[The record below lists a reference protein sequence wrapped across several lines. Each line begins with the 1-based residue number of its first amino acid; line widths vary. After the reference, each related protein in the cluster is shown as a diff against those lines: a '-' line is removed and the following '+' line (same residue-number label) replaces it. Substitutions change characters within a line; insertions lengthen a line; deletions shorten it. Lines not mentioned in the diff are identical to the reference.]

1 MVITSPYPNRT
12 DLWLLVRS
20 LLDLGAQLGWLSPA
34 AILGIPSL
42 VSFVGF
48 PFFLFFVDF
57 YFLILQSTASIAE
70 VLNLWVP
77 NDPFIEVVQDQQKA
91 QIFML

>member
-48 PFFLFFVDF
+48 PFFLFLLIF

-77 NDPFIEVVQDQQKA
+77 NDHFIGVAQEQQKA